1 MCGYLSH
8 EEPSIERKKRPP
20 PLDLSSPVLANA
32 EVIVEPRVPLKN
44 MSHGSS
50 RNSYRDNSHGSTRT
64 SYRDNSHDNQACNNN
79 GDSSNHNNKAI
90 PQNSSDPIA
99 HTRSILHGTTSQL
112 LSSNGPDPHREATVH
127 KEFDEDE
134 SIHVRFLNSS

>member
-44 MSHGSS
+44 MSHGS
-50 RNSYRDNSHGSTRT
+50 TRT

-79 GDSSNHNNKAI
+79 GYSSNHNNKAI

-127 KEFDEDE
+127 KELDEDE

>member
-44 MSHGSS
+44 MSHGS
-50 RNSYRDNSHGSTRT
+50 TRT

-79 GDSSNHNNKAI
+79 GYSSNHNNKAI

-112 LSSNGPDPHREATVH
+112 LSSNGPDPHRDCLLYTSDAA
-127 KEFDEDE
+127 DD
-134 SIHVRFLNSS
+134 